1 MQRHITRLMV
11 VLASAATRS
20 ARGASRTPLQ
30 HADTHA
36 RNAAGGHPPDDVCF
50 RLRPNR
56 GDPLHDLQL
65 QRDMETINARTAR
78 ALGPPPFR
86 GPSAQARHTSRWRDD
101 GATLSAQTP
110 STHEDS
116 TMQWTSVAA
125 IAALAT
131 SGTLA
136 ACGANGTQP
145 QPVDPPTIE
154 AAAPST
160 STAEVQ
166 AVPPA
171 ADTAEVGPDRP
182 LDAQPTDPV
191 RGPAI
196 PAAKLRQ
203 QIVALLGSL
212 QTLEDLERVN
222 VERVLD
228 VKLRSASDMRQGYEY
243 DGITSEGWS
252 YGVLSAKLGPLDA
265 PSTVLIGLHHQSESA
280 SDQQPAL
287 CTMEFDPL
295 AKELVAMGYEQG
307 ARAHDR
313 GGDMTW
319 GFGRDSKDGTL
330 GFGVGVIVYTL
341 DADGRTCVGG
351 IRIGGGP
358 LDG

>member
-1 MQRHITRLMV
+1 MTEQEDM
-11 VLASAATRS
+11 
-20 ARGASRTPLQ
+20 TP
-30 HADTHA
+30 
-36 RNAAGGHPPDDVCF
+36 
-50 RLRPNR
+50 RPNR

-65 QRDMETINARTAR
+65 QRDVETINARTAC
-78 ALGPPPFR
+78 ALGPLPFR
-86 GPSAQARHTSRWRDD
+86 GPASVQARYRPRLRLA
-101 GATLSAQTP
+101 GVTLSAQTP
-110 STHEDS
+110 PPAHEDP

-131 SGTLA
+131 GGTLA

-145 QPVDPPTIE
+145 QPVEAPTIE
-154 AAAPST
+154 AAAAST
-160 STAEVQ
+160 PTPEVQ
-166 AVPPA
+166 AAPAA

-196 PAAKLRQ
+196 PAAQLRR
-203 QIVALLGSL
+203 QILALLGSL
-212 QTLEDLERVN
+212 QTLEDLEHGN

-280 SDQQPAL
+280 SGQQPAL

-307 ARAHDR
+307 TRAHDR

-358 LDG
+358 LGG

>member
-1 MQRHITRLMV
+1 MV
-11 VLASAATRS
+11 TDPAPGVQGLTAQ
-20 ARGASRTPLQ
+20 LQ
-30 HADTHA
+30 AKEHADTRA
-36 RNAAGGHPPDDVCF
+36 RDSDAVRQADDMRF

-65 QRDMETINARTAR
+65 QRDVETINARTAR

-86 GPSAQARHTSRWRDD
+86 GPAAQARYTSRFRHD

-110 STHEDS
+110 STPEDP

-131 SGTLA
+131 SSTLA

-145 QPVDPPTIE
+145 QPVEAPTIE
-154 AAAPST
+154 ASAPSA
-160 STAEVQ
+160 STPEVQ
-166 AVPPA
+166 VVPPA
-171 ADTAEVGPDRP
+171 ADTAEVGPVP
-182 LDAQPTDPV
+182 PPDAQPTDPV
-191 RGPAI
+191 HGPAI
-196 PAAKLRQ
+196 PAAQLRR
-203 QIVALLGSL
+203 QILALLGSF
-212 QTLEDLERVN
+212 QTREDLEHGN
-222 VERVLD
+222 VERAFEVSIPKNPD
-228 VKLRSASDMRQGYEY
+228 AGDGYY
-243 DGITSEGWS
+243 SYKADTAEGWS
-252 YGVLSAKLGPLDA
+252 YWIDISRLYGKDW
-265 PSTVLIGLHHQSESA
+265 PSTTYIYLDHGAESETHP
-280 SDQQPAL
+280 PAH
-287 CTMEFDPL
+287 CTLEFEPL

-307 ARAHDR
+307 ARAYDR